1 MIAPEDMAAIHK
13 AAFTQSRAWSAEEFA
28 SLLAHPS
35 VFACGDSRAFALVRV
50 VADEA
55 ELLTIATHPLF
66 QRQGHAR
73 AVMTAWQE
81 EATKRGATRGFL
93 EVASDNAAARQLY
106 QACGYSQTGLRQAYY
121 PREGARA
128 ADAVIM
134 ARDLT
139 QG

>member
-1 MIAPEDMAAIHK
+1 MAAIHK
-13 AAFTQSRAWSAEEFA
+13 AAFTQSRPWGAEEFT

-35 VFACGDSRAFALVRV
+35 VFACGDSRTFALVRV
-50 VADEA
+50 IVDEA

-73 AVMTAWQE
+73 AVMAAWQA
-81 EATKRGATRGFL
+81 EAAKRGATHGFL

-106 QACGYSQTGLRQAYY
+106 HACGFAETGLRKGYY
-121 PREGARA
+121 LRGDAQA